1 MAVVAAGLPAAPG
14 YGSSTTRGT
23 LEPVPD
29 PVPAD
34 SSGTTNTPTST
45 GSRQP
50 QSLRVRVVQLL
61 FLALAVVATL
71 CLAWWQWGRWSS
83 GDGSYQNLGYALQW
97 PIFGLFFIFAY
108 RRYMEYERDR
118 AAGDTAPAA
127 PDVSS
132 DSAPREIPDD
142 ILPTRDTSAE
152 AREYF
157 EDDRRR
163 QARQAHQDRA
173 SADDYTARTD

>member
-1 MAVVAAGLPAAPG
+1 MAVDTTGIPAAPG
-14 YGSSTTRGT
+14 YGTSPTRGT
-23 LEPVPD
+23 LEPVPE
-29 PVPAD
+29 D
-34 SSGTTNTPTST
+34 SPGTENTSTTT

-50 QSLRVRVVQLL
+50 QSLRVRVVQVV
-61 FLALAVVATL
+61 FLVLAVVATL

-108 RRYMEYERDR
+108 RRYMEYERER
-118 AAGDTAPAA
+118 AAGATAPAA
-127 PDVSS
+127 PEPSS
-132 DSAPREIPDD
+132 DAAPREIPDD
-142 ILPTRDTSAE
+142 ILPTRDTHAA

-163 QARQAHQDRA
+163 QARR
-173 SADDYTARTD
+173 SADHSTNDDTARTD